1 MKNSLKR
8 AASLIALGVVA
19 TSACSL
25 NAFAEG
31 DSKFSADGG
40 YSATEI
46 GASTVKPTIT
56 ASKKV
61 ITLAEAKDAQQIDI
75 TVSGADGKY
84 CSTGMHVYYDSR
96 LEIALNRANR
106 PDVKIGEAGEML
118 VSKPADIDPTAAD
131 YKMEGFF
138 VTTAGDDNLGFD
150 GTLWT
155 FNVNLPADAKE
166 GDVYPIDI
174 VYRSN
179 ATNEDLFVNKE
190 VNAEGKLMQ
199 AYAWTQGIYNA
210 DFNNNFKADAADIA
224 KCAGLADISKS
235 ADGYIAIAAPPVTT
249 TTPPVTTTTTPPV
262 TTTTTP
268 PVTTTTIAIVTTTT
282 APVVTTTDS
291 SVVTSTTT
299 DKVTTEKATTT
310 KKTTAK
316 KTTAKK
322 TTAKKDDSPKTG
334 VAGVGV
340 AVAGLAVALGTAFV
354 LRKKED

>member
-40 YSATEI
+40 YSAAEI
-46 GASTVKPTIT
+46 AASTVKPTIT

-131 YKMEGFF
+131 YDMEGFF

-150 GTLWT
+150 GTFWT
-155 FNVNLPADAKE
+155 FNVTLPADAKE

-199 AYAWTQGIYNA
+199 AYTWTQGIFNEEY
-210 DFNNNFKADAADIA
+210 NNNFKADAADIE
-224 KCAGLADISKS
+224 KCAALADISKS
-235 ADGYIAIAAPPVTT
+235 ADGYIAIAGAPPVTT
-249 TTPPVTTTTTPPV
+249 TTTVPVTTTTTAPV
-262 TTTTTP
+262 T
-268 PVTTTTIAIVTTTT
+268 TTTT

-291 SVVTSTTT
+291 SVVTSSTTT

>member
-8 AASLIALGVVA
+8 AASIIALGVVA

-31 DSKFSADGG
+31 SKFSADGG
-40 YSATEI
+40 YSADQI
-46 GASTVKPTIT
+46 SASAVKPVIT

-61 ITLAEAKDAQQIDI
+61 ITLDEAKNAQQIDI

-84 CSTGMHVYYDSR
+84 CSTGMHIYYDSR

-235 ADGYIAIAAPPVTT
+235 ADGYIAIAGA
-249 TTPPVTTTTTPPV
+249 PPVTTTTTPPV
-262 TTTTTP
+262 TTTTTAP
-268 PVTTTTIAIVTTTT
+268 TVTS
-282 APVVTTTDS
+282 TTTDS
-291 SVVTSTTT
+291 SVVTSTSTS
-299 DKVTTEKATTT
+299 TTEKTTTT
-310 KKTTAK
+310 KKTTTK
-316 KTTAKK
+316 KTTTKK

>member
-8 AASLIALGVVA
+8 AASIIALGVVA

-31 DSKFSADGG
+31 SKFSADGG
-40 YSATEI
+40 YSADQI
-46 GASTVKPTIT
+46 SASAVKPVIT

-61 ITLAEAKDAQQIDI
+61 ITLDEAKNAQQIDI

-84 CSTGMHVYYDSR
+84 CSTGMHIYYDSR

-235 ADGYIAIAAPPVTT
+235 ADGYIAIAGAPPVTT
-249 TTPPVTTTTTPPV
+249 TTTVPVTTTTTAPV
-262 TTTTTP
+262 TTTTTA
-268 PVTTTTIAIVTTTT
+268 PVTTTTSAIVTTTT

-291 SVVTSTTT
+291 SVVTSTS
-299 DKVTTEKATTT
+299 TTEKTTTT
-310 KKTTAK
+310 KKTTTK
-316 KTTAKK
+316 KTTTKK